1 MKNKPTGLLALLLL
15 LLIAPSF
22 NAQNISLIK
31 GAVKD
36 SVPINDSI
44 SESYAIYLPK
54 DYTSGKKWPIVFVFD
69 PDGEGLNVARLFMQA
84 LEGQDFIIAS
94 SNNISRKDSLLINL
108 ERATRLFTAILST
121 FPIDE
126 KAIYSAGLDEGAVVA
141 SAMPAII
148 PALTGVLV
156 VEDVWVNSEFLVQN
170 PNKHTVIGFA
180 DNMSNSKYEFREK
193 FRLLNNLKYPAYYY
207 QYEGNGTWPSSN
219 LIAHAMGG
227 FKLQNMLN
235 GGGVK
240 DVAIIDNLFNSEF
253 ETAQSWYRKM
263 DFYKANELLDLMLT
277 KYKYFDKKDEI
288 KDLQKKIRK
297 EKGFKKQRSLYN
309 SAEAIELELSLEFTY
324 LLQEDFMYFDFE
336 NLGYWSE
343 KMNEIDELKKSKNQ
357 AEAEMGHRIE
367 DYLQTYAH
375 NKFNN
380 IFSNKN
386 ASLDQKIFTAVLT
399 TIFDKKD
406 SEAYFSIISLSAQDG
421 DYYTALLYLEDLL
434 KQGYKDLEALYDIP
448 GTLDLKLSPE
458 FNELIKKYLGTSK
471 YYNISN

>member
-1 MKNKPTGLLALLLL
+1 MKNKTTCLLACLMLLF
-15 LLIAPSF
+15 IVPSL
-22 NAQNISLIK
+22 NAQNITLLK

-44 SESYAIYLPK
+44 SESFAIYLPK
-54 DYTSGKKWPIVFVFD
+54 DYNSGKKWPIVFVFD
-69 PDGEGLNVARLFMQA
+69 PDGKGLNVTRLFLQA
-84 LEGQDFIIAS
+84 LEGQNFIIAS

-108 ERATRLFTAILST
+108 EKATRLFNKVLTT

-126 KAIYSAGLDEGAVVA
+126 KAIYSAGLDEGALVA

-148 PALTGVLV
+148 SAIDGVLA

-170 PNKHTVIGFA
+170 LTKHTVIGFV

-193 FRLLNNLKYPAYYY
+193 FRLLNSFKYPAYYY
-207 QYEGNGTWPSSN
+207 EYDGNGTWPSSN

-227 FKLQNMLN
+227 FKLQKMLN

-240 DVAIIDNLFNSEF
+240 DPVVIDNLFKSEL
-253 ETAQSWYRKM
+253 ETAESWYRKM

-297 EKGFKKQRSLYN
+297 EKGFKQQRSLYN
-309 SAEAIELELSLEFTY
+309 SAEALEREMRIELTY
-324 LLQEDFMYFDFE
+324 LLQEDFNYFDFE
-336 NLGYWSE
+336 NLGWWSQ
-343 KMNEIDELKKSKNQ
+343 KMNEIDELKKSKNP
-357 AEAEMGHRIE
+357 AEADMGNRLE

-375 NKFNN
+375 NKFYN
-380 IFSNKN
+380 IFSKKN

-399 TIFDKKD
+399 TIFDRED
-406 SEAYFSIISLSAQDG
+406 PEAYFSIISLSAQDG

-434 KQGYKDLEALYDIP
+434 KVGYKDLEALYDIP
-448 GTLDLKLSPE
+448 ETLDLKLSPE
-458 FNELIKKYLGTSK
+458 FNKLIKKYLGTSK
-471 YYNISN
+471 YYNIPN